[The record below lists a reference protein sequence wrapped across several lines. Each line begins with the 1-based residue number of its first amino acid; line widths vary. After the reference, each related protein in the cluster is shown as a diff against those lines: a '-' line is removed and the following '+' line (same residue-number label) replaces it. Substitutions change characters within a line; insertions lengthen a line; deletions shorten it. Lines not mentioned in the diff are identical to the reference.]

1 MPHVSICIP
10 CYNASRFI
18 GSTIE
23 SVLASAYSDFELIV
37 SDDASTDDTV
47 QAVAR
52 FTDPRIR
59 VMRNET
65 NLGAPK
71 NWNRALASAAGD
83 YVGLLNHDDTYGP
96 FWLPFAVH
104 VLDKY
109 PHIGWVTT
117 AYRIIDDADRTCST
131 VAFFPTTGESNPR
144 EALLYIARFG
154 ALGPT
159 YLARREVIQEL
170 GCYTE
175 SAGPYADHDL
185 YLRLTAKYP
194 LYYSSHPHAA
204 WRDHGDRLT
213 YRIDIVREL
222 TLALGILDRV
232 FRVSAV
238 PEELRDF
245 EQFFYTCY
253 YDHLLN
259 SMEKAMDRGEPGTLH
274 DLFGLAANG
283 YKGHGESR
291 PYTWNSD

>member
-1 MPHVSICIP
+1 MAPHVSICIP

-71 NWNRALASAAGD
+71 NWNRALASASGD

-117 AYRIIDDADRTCST
+117 AFRVINSKGHTLQLISR
-131 VAFFPTTGESNPR
+131 FPHTGEQNRR
-144 EALLYIARFG
+144 EVFLCLAQFIG
-154 ALGPT
+154 LGPF
-159 YLARREVIQEL
+159 YLARRQVLEEV
-170 GCYTE
+170 GYYDPHT
-175 SAGPYADHDL
+175 GPAADTDL
-185 YLRLTAKYP
+185 YLRMLLKYP
-194 LYYSSHPHAA
+194 LYYSTYPHVTKQQHDDNLAYRSTIPEWT
-204 WRDHGDRLT
+204 WRCQL
-213 YRIDIVREL
+213 
-222 TLALGILDRV
+222 ILNKV
-232 FRVSAV
+232 FNGTSL
-238 PEELRDF
+238 PQELRDC
-245 EQFFYTCY
+245 EHTCY
-253 YDHLLN
+253 TELYRRAVDGAKELLKKGDLD
-259 SMEKAMDRGEPGTLH
+259 SVQSIFRTLA
-274 DLFGLAANG
+274 DSN
-283 YKGHGESR
+283 YRSC
-291 PYTWNSD
+291 